1 MNFPIAD
8 KARILHQFSEAG
20 QHGVLLRETWT
31 PRTAANPLQHLRP
44 LESGPT
50 RDPGEDGGV
59 IVAGSFQCPAAGAR
73 AAVEELPEQRGGA
86 SGSPGN
92 GLDYPGGPLEDPR
105 LESSGRGF
113 GRSAGGEDM
122 GDRDGHC
129 GDDRTAQAHRPGDG
143 VSLPVPQGSL
153 QGPTDVVGSALELCP
168 WERGAG
174 SGHCPVLDRLRCVS
188 HAGLSSPAGAKR
200 PVTTGTLATLV
211 NPVHKLGPAALPC
224 RPAVRVQSTFCLTRG
239 PLRMDPR
246 VCLRSFSAS
255 CGQCGWIR
263 IATG

>member
-153 QGPTDVVGSALELCP
+153 QGPTDVVGSALELSV
-168 WERGAG
+168 RGKGVRARDIVQSWIG
-174 SGHCPVLDRLRCVS
+174 CAAFHTLGCRLRRERS
-188 HAGLSSPAGAKR
+188 GLSQQA
-200 PVTTGTLATLV
+200 
-211 NPVHKLGPAALPC
+211 
-224 RPAVRVQSTFCLTRG
+224 
-239 PLRMDPR
+239 
-246 VCLRSFSAS
+246 RSLH
-255 CGQCGWIR
+255 W
-263 IATG
+263 

>member
-1 MNFPIAD
+1 MKPGLQGLLPILFNTSD
-8 KARILHQFSEAG
+8 RWNQV
-20 QHGVLLRETWT
+20 QRETPEKT
-31 PRTAANPLQHLRP
+31 E
-44 LESGPT
+44 ESLWL
-50 RDPGEDGGV
+50 V
-59 IVAGSFQCPAAGAR
+59 LFQCPAAGAR

-153 QGPTDVVGSALELCP
+153 QGPTDVVGSALELSVRGKGVRARDIVQSWIGCAAFHTLGCRL
-168 WERGAG
+168 WRER
-174 SGHCPVLDRLRCVS
+174 S
-188 HAGLSSPAGAKR
+188 GLSQQA
-200 PVTTGTLATLV
+200 
-211 NPVHKLGPAALPC
+211 
-224 RPAVRVQSTFCLTRG
+224 
-239 PLRMDPR
+239 
-246 VCLRSFSAS
+246 RSLH
-255 CGQCGWIR
+255 W
-263 IATG
+263 